1 MKFST
6 VAALAVYAGTAVCTA
21 SEADEAVKSFVTVT
35 KSNFHDVKPE
45 NKSTLASAVDTENS
59 PTPFAPEATQTK
71 SLNEREMHDPS
82 IHPDASPNVSKHN
95 TLYNCGEVFTGTQ
108 SMHASKFHCHE
119 NCVVTKTPDL
129 ASAAPTAPHLIT
141 RVVEHEKQPASTST
155 PAPAN
160 AYGLDDPKRACPLG
174 LIKECE
180 YHHPASVIT
189 TSFKHCWCEPEK
201 VIPTTAS

>member
-6 VAALAVYAGTAVCTA
+6 VAALAVYAGTAVCAA
-21 SEADEAVKSFVTVT
+21 SEADEAVKSFITVT
-35 KSNFHDVKPE
+35 TSNFHDAK
-45 NKSTLASAVDTENS
+45 
-59 PTPFAPEATQTK
+59 
-71 SLNEREMHDPS
+71 HDPS

-108 SMHASKFHCHE
+108 SMHASKGHCHE
-119 NCVVTKTPDL
+119 SSVVTKTLNLGP
-129 ASAAPTAPHLIT
+129 AAPTAPHHIT
-141 RVVEHEKQPASTST
+141 RVVEHEKEPVSTSTSST
-155 PAPAN
+155 PAPTN
-160 AYGLDDPKRACPLG
+160 AYGLDNPKRPCPLG

-201 VIPTTAS
+201 VMPTTAS